1 MPSDTAEDGPVR
13 VADIARDLGVG
24 RDTVYR
30 AIRAGQLP
38 ALRIGHGR
46 GTLRITP
53 QDRDA
58 YLTACRANATSH
70 QPRAASGD
78 PNPGAARPT

>member
-1 MPSDTAEDGPVR
+1 MPSDTVDDERPVR
-13 VADIARDLGVG
+13 VADIAAQLGVG

-30 AIRAGQLP
+30 AIRAGRLV

-58 YLTACRANATSH
+58 FLAACRAAAT
-70 QPRAASGD
+70 P
-78 PNPGAARPT
+78 